1 MENVVVEG
9 DRVFTVIPEDFD
21 SRSVYGEKITTKD
34 DRKLR
39 VWSPYRSK
47 LAAAILR
54 GIDMDIKSDYQIL
67 YLGAAAGTT
76 VSHLSDIAYR
86 GTIYAVEISPFPL
99 RKLLDVC
106 RMRKNII
113 PIMEDANHPER
124 YLHLVPKVNFLYQDI
139 AQRNQ
144 IDIFIKNC
152 NMYLMEDGEGIIMV
166 KSRSIDTTAEPEEVY
181 GRVIDRIEK
190 GGYEIRDVKKLDP
203 HAKDHACIIIKR
215 G

>member
-9 DRVFTVIPEDFD
+9 NRIFTVIPENFD
-21 SRSVYGEKITTKD
+21 SRSVYGEKITTKN
-34 DRKLR
+34 RLKLR
-39 VWSPYRSK
+39 AWSPYRSK

-76 VSHLSDIAYR
+76 VSHLSDIVHR
-86 GTIYAVEISPFPL
+86 GMIYAVEISPFPL

-106 RMRKNII
+106 RMRKNIV

-144 IDIFIKNC
+144 IDIFIRNC
-152 NMYLMEDGEGIIMV
+152 KMYLMDDGVGIIMV
-166 KSRSIDTTAEPEEVY
+166 KSRSIDTTAEPEGVY
-181 GRVIDRIEK
+181 GKVIDRIERE
-190 GGYEIRDVKKLDP
+190 GYRIREMKKLDP
-203 HAKDHACIIIKR
+203 YAKDHACIVIKR
-215 G
+215 E

>member
-9 DRVFTVIPEDFD
+9 NRIFTVIPENFD
-21 SRSVYGEKITTKD
+21 SRSVYGEKITTKNH
-34 DRKLR
+34 RKLR
-39 VWSPYRSK
+39 AWSPYRSK

-76 VSHLSDIAYR
+76 VSHLSDIVYR
-86 GTIYAVEISPFPL
+86 GMIYAVEISPFPL

-106 RMRKNII
+106 RMRKNIV

-144 IDIFIKNC
+144 IDIFIRNC
-152 NMYLMEDGEGIIMV
+152 EMYLMDSGVGIIMV
-166 KSRSIDTTAEPEEVY
+166 KSRSIDTTAEPEKVY
-181 GRVIDRIEK
+181 GRVIDRVERE
-190 GGYEIRDVKKLDP
+190 GYRIRDMKKLDP
-203 HAKDHACIIIKR
+203 YAKDHACIAIER